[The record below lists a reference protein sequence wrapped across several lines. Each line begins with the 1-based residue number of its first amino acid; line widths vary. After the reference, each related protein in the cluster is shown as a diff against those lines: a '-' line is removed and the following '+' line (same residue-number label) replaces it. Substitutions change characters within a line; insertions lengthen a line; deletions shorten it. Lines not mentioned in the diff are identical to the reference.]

1 MLATMVMGQHVQNV
15 CRLVMGATR
24 AIAMPVSTDTE
35 ASALHARRVTQTQ
48 PHLERAGQEAA
59 LTVSHVPATLDT
71 MGTAYSAASARCAAT
86 SQQCRGNV
94 LQAAQ
99 QTLPAA
105 ASLGITGTASHA
117 PHARRVPTQVVLD
130 KQSVLFASRAHTP
143 VFKEAQHVSFVL
155 EFLRSISS
163 DMDREVVI
171 YRFKLFFLLCCP

>member
-1 MLATMVMGQHVQNV
+1 MLATMGMGQHVQSV

-117 PHARRVPTQVVLD
+117 PHARRVPTLVASAR
-130 KQSVLFASRAHTP
+130 QSKAPAQHVGRAHTP
-143 VFKEAQHVSFVL
+143 AQLALLPVPAVGLAHTRARM
-155 EFLRSISS
+155 ELR
-163 DMDREVVI
+163 RA
-171 YRFKLFFLLCCP
+171 